1 MDADYPITKCCDDR
15 LGRTHLAL
23 HVADM
28 LRAAPAAHSIVF
40 GLSGSWGSGKTSVL
54 NMVRE
59 LLGKDDDPPV
69 VVRFN
74 PWNYPVGTDL
84 VRPFLNLLAS
94 EIRNARSGEAAKK
107 LAEDAVEA
115 IGDYAN
121 ALDPIIPPQLGVL
134 GSLARI
140 FSTRRKKALSQKT
153 PEELKRQ
160 LADKLLLLHLR
171 IVVMIDDLDR
181 LPNEMVCA
189 VFQLVAAVADFPRV
203 SYLLAYDRSNVV
215 RALHEVQKCDGDEYL
230 EKIVQ
235 VPLELPQPSIGALSA
250 MVEEGIGKI
259 LSGVRLDDGEWRR
272 VGSAVSGAALRA
284 NTVRDVRRILNVFEA
299 DWAASQEKIS
309 PGDLLDISVLRI
321 VYPQI
326 MSWIRARNSQ
336 LSGGASG
343 GYLNSDAE
351 KRKEQYLDELDQW
364 LGGQSKA
371 EGALWLLGNIF
382 PRFANTCGLRAVQVS
397 EAQLKLDRRIAC
409 PEILESYLLGAME
422 AYAFPREE
430 ALILLSSGTVDELAE
445 FLERDENDV
454 TLTLITVAGDT
465 AADMSD
471 ARRSAFARAL
481 IRSGSGKVE
490 HVGKFALPI
499 DRCEWCLEKLFAAM
513 GKEAASELFA
523 TELQGLDFAH
533 MAKLARFI
541 NDQELAYGRLA
552 ANRENPNDQLISLS
566 CLKQVEQSVLQ
577 ALSATELTINDLQVD
592 SARILLYL
600 WNCFDPEA
608 YEERVTNGLLR
619 DPLAY
624 LLFASY
630 QLGRYHSG
638 NGGGW
643 APPDAFTDDVD
654 PKRVIASFDA
664 VLRADAFWLLDPNTK
679 TKLAGLKIC
688 TEKML
693 NGGVS
698 HFETEASDEQC
709 AELLL
714 EWASQRTGA

>member
-1 MDADYPITKCCDDR
+1 MDADYPITKCNEDQ
-15 LGRTHLAL
+15 LGRAHLAQ

-69 VVRFN
+69 IVRFN

-94 EIRNARSGEAAKK
+94 EIRNARSGEAVKK
-107 LAEDAVEA
+107 LAQDAAGA
-115 IGDYAN
+115 IGEYAN
-121 ALDPIIPPQLGVL
+121 ALEPLIPSQLGTL
-134 GSLARI
+134 GSLAHI
-140 FSTRRKKALSQKT
+140 LGEGRKDALSQKT

-171 IVVMIDDLDR
+171 IIVMIDDLDR
-181 LPNEMVCA
+181 LSNEMVCA
-189 VFQLVAAVADFPRV
+189 VFQLIAAVADFPRV
-203 SYLLAYDRSNVV
+203 SYLLAYDRNNVV
-215 RALHEVQKCDGDEYL
+215 RALHEVQKCDGDEYS

-250 MVEEGIGKI
+250 MVEEGVEKI
-259 LSGVRLDDGEWRR
+259 LSSARLDDDEWRR
-272 VGSAVSGAALRA
+272 VGSAVSCAALRA
-284 NTVRDVRRILNVFEA
+284 NTVRDVRRILNVFEV

-309 PGDLLDISVLRI
+309 PGDLLDMSVLRI
-321 VYPQI
+321 AHPQI

-343 GYLNSDAE
+343 GYSNSDAE
-351 KRKEQYLDELDQW
+351 KRKEQYLNELDQW
-364 LGGQSKA
+364 LGGRRKA
-371 EGALWLLGNIF
+371 EGALWLLGDIF
-382 PRFANTCGLRAVQVS
+382 PRLANTCGLRAVQVS
-397 EAQLKLDRRIAC
+397 EAQLRLDRRIAC

-430 ALILLSSGTVDELAE
+430 ALILLRSGTVDELAE
-445 FLERDENDV
+445 FLGQDENDV
-454 TLTLITVAGDT
+454 ALTLITVAGDT
-465 AADMSD
+465 AADMPD

-490 HVGKFALPI
+490 HVGKFAFPV
-499 DRCEWCLEKLFAAM
+499 DRCEWCLERLFASM
-513 GKEAASELFA
+513 GKEAASKLFA
-523 TELQGLDFAH
+523 AEMRNLDFAH
-533 MAKLARFI
+533 MAKLARYI
-541 NDQELAYGRLA
+541 NGQELAYGRLA
-552 ANRENPNDQLISLS
+552 ANRENPSDQLVSLS
-566 CLKQVEQSVLQ
+566 CLEQVEQSILQ
-577 ALSATELTINDLQVD
+577 TLGATELTVNDLLVD
-592 SARILLYL
+592 GARMLLYL
-600 WNCFDPEA
+600 WSCFDPKT
-608 YEERVTNGLLR
+608 YDERVTNGLLR

-638 NGGGW
+638 DGGGW

-654 PKRVIASFDA
+654 PKRVIANFDE
-664 VLRADAFWLLDPNTK
+664 VPRADAFWSLDSDTK

-693 NGGVS
+693 NGETS

-709 AELLL
+709 NELLL
-714 EWASQRTGA
+714 EWAGQRVGV

>member
-1 MDADYPITKCCDDR
+1 MDADYPITKCNEDQ
-15 LGRTHLAL
+15 LGRAHLAQ

-69 VVRFN
+69 IVRFN

-94 EIRNARSGEAAKK
+94 EIRNARSSEAAKK

-134 GSLARI
+134 GGLAHI

-181 LPNEMVCA
+181 LPNEIVCA

-203 SYLLAYDRSNVV
+203 SYLLSYDRCNVV
-215 RALHEVQKCDGDEYL
+215 RALHEVQKCDGDGYL

-235 VPLELPQPSIGALSA
+235 VPLELPRPSIGALSA
-250 MVEEGIGKI
+250 MVGDGIEKI
-259 LSGVRLDDGEWRR
+259 LSNAQLDDDERRR
-272 VGSAVSGAALRA
+272 VGSAVSGAALRTD
-284 NTVRDVRRILNVFEA
+284 TVRDVRRILNVFEA

-309 PGDLLDISVLRI
+309 PGDLLDMSVLRI
-321 VYPQI
+321 IYPQI
-326 MSWIRARNSQ
+326 MSWIRARSSQ
-336 LSGGASG
+336 LGGGASG

-351 KRKEQYLDELDQW
+351 KCKEQYLDELDQW
-364 LGGQSKA
+364 LGGRSKA

-430 ALILLSSGTVDELAE
+430 ALILLHSGTVDELTE

-454 TLTLITVAGDT
+454 ALTLIAVAGDT
-465 AADMSD
+465 AANMSD
-471 ARRSAFARAL
+471 ARRSSFARAL
-481 IRSGSGKVE
+481 IRSGSGRVE

-513 GKEAASELFA
+513 GKAAASELFA
-523 TELQGLDFAH
+523 AEMRNLDFAH
-533 MAKLARFI
+533 MAKLARYI
-541 NDQELAYGRLA
+541 NGQELAYGRLA
-552 ANRENPNDQLISLS
+552 ANRENPSDQLVSLS
-566 CLKQVEQSVLQ
+566 CLEQVEQSILQ
-577 ALSATELTINDLQVD
+577 TLGATELTVNDLLVD
-592 SARILLYL
+592 GARMLLYL
-600 WNCFDPEA
+600 WSCFDPKT
-608 YEERVTNGLLR
+608 YDERVTNGLLR

-638 NGGGW
+638 DGGGW
-643 APPDAFTDDVD
+643 APPDAFTDGVD
-654 PKRVIASFDA
+654 PKRVIANFDE
-664 VLRADAFWLLDPNTK
+664 VPRADAFWSLDSDTK

-693 NGGVS
+693 NGGTS

-709 AELLL
+709 NELLL
-714 EWASQRTGA
+714 EWAGQRVGV

>member
-1 MDADYPITKCCDDR
+1 MDADYPITKCNEDQ
-15 LGRTHLAL
+15 LGRTHLAR

-28 LRAAPAAHSIVF
+28 LRTAPAAHSIVF

-59 LLGKDDDPPV
+59 LLGKDDDPPAIV
-69 VVRFN
+69 HFN

-107 LAEDAVEA
+107 LAEDVIEA

-140 FSTRRKKALSQKT
+140 FSTRRKDALSQKT

-203 SYLLAYDRSNVV
+203 SYLLSYDRNNVV

-250 MVEEGIGKI
+250 MVEEGVGKI
-259 LSGVRLDDGEWRR
+259 LSGALLGSDEWRR

-309 PGDLLDISVLRI
+309 PGDLLDMSVLCI
-321 VYPQI
+321 VHPQI

-343 GYLNSDAE
+343 GYSISDAE
-351 KRKEQYLDELDQW
+351 KRKEQYLDELNQW
-364 LGGQSKA
+364 LGGRRKA
-371 EGALWLLGNIF
+371 ESALWLLGDIF
-382 PRFANTCGLRAVQVS
+382 PRLANTCGLRAVQVS
-397 EAQLKLDRRIAC
+397 EAQLRLDRRIAC

-422 AYAFPREE
+422 AYAFPREA
-430 ALILLSSGTVDELAE
+430 ALILLRSGTVDELTE
-445 FLERDENDV
+445 FLARDENDV
-454 TLTLITVAGDT
+454 ALTLITVAGDT
-465 AADMSD
+465 AAGMPD

-490 HVGKFALPI
+490 HVGKFAFPV

-523 TELQGLDFAH
+523 VEMQGLDFAH
-533 MAKLARFI
+533 VAKLAHFI
-541 NDQELAYGRLA
+541 NGQELAYGRLA
-552 ANRENPNDQLISLS
+552 ANRENPNDQLVSLS
-566 CLKQVEQSVLQ
+566 GLEQVEQSILQ
-577 ALSATELTINDLQVD
+577 TLNATELSVNDLQVD
-592 SARILLYL
+592 GVRMLLYL
-600 WNCFDPEA
+600 WSCFDPKTYA
-608 YEERVTNGLLR
+608 ERVTDGLLC

-624 LLFASY
+624 LLYASY

-638 NGGGW
+638 DGGGW
-643 APPDAFTDDVD
+643 APPDDFTDDID
-654 PKRVIASFDA
+654 PKRVIASFDEA
-664 VLRADAFWLLDPNTK
+664 LRTDAFWSLDPNTK
-679 TKLAGLKIC
+679 AKLAGLKIC

-693 NGGVS
+693 NGGAS

-709 AELLL
+709 NELLL
-714 EWASQRTGA
+714 EWAGQRAGV